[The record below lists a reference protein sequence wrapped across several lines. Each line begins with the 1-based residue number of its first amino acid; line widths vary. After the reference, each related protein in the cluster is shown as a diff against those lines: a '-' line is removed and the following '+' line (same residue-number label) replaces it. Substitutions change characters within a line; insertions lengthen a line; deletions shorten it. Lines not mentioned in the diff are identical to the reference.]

1 MYTATLFEIV
11 QEVDLFSFADD
22 HILNNTF
29 KAGDRLSEMNSIINL
44 ENALID
50 TKTWM
55 DGVKLKMN
63 PDKTEFIY
71 FGFRTQISKCLI
83 NSIDVVGDEIER
95 SGVIRYLGGF
105 LDTQFS
111 LRSHVTKKCA
121 IASGNLAKIRSICKF
136 LTQEACEI
144 VIHGLVT
151 SHMDYANGILLN
163 VPDISIK
170 PYQHLQNMSAKITLN
185 RRKHSSTTE
194 ALKILHWLPVRAR
207 INFKILSLI
216 HQCIHGTAP
225 DYLKSLIHLRKPRIS
240 LQNNLNSEYN
250 LETPFN
256 KHKTFGDRSF
266 SGGTPLWN
274 ELPHHIKAISN
285 HSDFKQQCKTFLFNK
300 FLM

>member
-1 MYTATLFEIV
+1 MECQEISAVVACDLSAAFDTVNILVLLSTFHNYYGITGDVLKWVESYLTDQSCSVMINGKKSPPKHLTLSVPQGSCSGAYFFIMYAATLFEIV
-11 QEVDLFSFADD
+11 QEVDLFGFADD
-22 HILNNTF
+22 HILINTF

-63 PDKTEFIY
+63 LDKTEFIY

-121 IASGNLAKIRSICKF
+121 IASGNLAKIRSIHKF

-144 VIHGLVT
+144 VIHSLVT

-170 PYQHLQNMSAKITLN
+170 PYQCLQICL
-185 RRKHSSTTE
+185 
-194 ALKILHWLPVRAR
+194 
-207 INFKILSLI
+207 
-216 HQCIHGTAP
+216 
-225 DYLKSLIHLRKPRIS
+225 LR
-240 LQNNLNSEYN
+240 
-250 LETPFN
+250 
-256 KHKTFGDRSF
+256 
-266 SGGTPLWN
+266 
-274 ELPHHIKAISN
+274 
-285 HSDFKQQCKTFLFNK
+285 
-300 FLM
+300 

>member
-1 MYTATLFEIV
+1 
-11 QEVDLFSFADD
+11 
-22 HILNNTF
+22 
-29 KAGDRLSEMNSIINL
+29 
-44 ENALID
+44 
-50 TKTWM
+50 M

-95 SGVIRYLGGF
+95 SGVIRYLGAF

-111 LRSHVTKKCA
+111 LRSHVTKKGA
-121 IASGNLAKIRSICKF
+121 IASGNLAKIRSIRKF
-136 LTQEACEI
+136 PTQEACEI
-144 VIHGLVT
+144 VIHSLIT

-170 PYQHLQNMSAKITLN
+170 PYQCLQNMCAKITLN

-207 INFKILSLI
+207 INFKILSLT

-225 DYLKSLIHLRKPRIS
+225 DYLKSLINLRKPRRS
-240 LQNNLNSEYN
+240 LQSNLKSEYN

-266 SGGTPLWN
+266 SGEHPPMEWTATSYQS
-274 ELPHHIKAISN
+274 H
-285 HSDFKQQCKTFLFNK
+285 KQS
-300 FLM
+300 